1 MADSGTPIRMQTA
14 RLLGVKTSQG
24 AGTLVLYPDK
34 VVHVRSQAVLWASKI
49 GLVVVAVP
57 SLALPPHTGPGAL
70 GALIGGG
77 GGALIGGVI
86 ARSRAA
92 AKAAAAGDDVTVIPL
107 DSITGIE
114 TRKSSG
120 WLARQNLFVTTAGGA
135 DHGFSVKLERWSADL
150 ASALTARGCVVHA
163 TPQGMAVT
171 PAPSVWGTPSAWGR
185 GLRCG
190 PAVDGASLLIA
201 QRSRVQIIPACSQA
215 CKRCAGT

>member
-34 VVHVRSQAVLWASKI
+34 MVHVRSQAVLWASRI
-49 GLVVVAVP
+49 GMVVVAVP

-77 GGALIGGVI
+77 GGSLIGGAI

-92 AKAAAAGDDVTVIPL
+92 GKAAAAGDDVTVIPL

-114 TRKSSG
+114 TRKSSRR
-120 WLARQNLFVTTAGGA
+120 LARQNLFVTMADGA
-135 DHGFSVKLERWSADL
+135 DYGFSVKLGKWSSDL

-163 TPQGMAVT
+163 THHGMAVT
-171 PAPSVWGTPSAWGR
+171 PAASAWGR
-185 GLRCG
+185 AARD
-190 PAVDGASLLIA
+190 AH
-201 QRSRVQIIPACSQA
+201 
-215 CKRCAGT
+215 T